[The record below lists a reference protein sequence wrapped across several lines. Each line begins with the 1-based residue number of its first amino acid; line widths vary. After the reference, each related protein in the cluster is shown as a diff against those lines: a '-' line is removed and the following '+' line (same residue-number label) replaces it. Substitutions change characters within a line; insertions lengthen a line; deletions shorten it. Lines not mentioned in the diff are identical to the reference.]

1 MVMVIVQSNRVQCS
15 WFMVM
20 VMVTLT
26 LFTITVT
33 ITNTL
38 LTLETIIG
46 IRVANRLKYN
56 IAKLAD
62 IEVKIA

>member
-20 VMVTLT
+20 VMVTLYS
-26 LFTITVT
+26 FTIT

>member
-20 VMVTLT
+20 VMVTLYS
-26 LFTITVT
+26 FTIT

-46 IRVANRLKYN
+46 IRVANRLNVLLKD
-56 IAKLAD
+56 A
-62 IEVKIA
+62 

>member
-46 IRVANRLKYN
+46 IRVANRLNVLLKD
-56 IAKLAD
+56 A
-62 IEVKIA
+62 

>member
-20 VMVTLT
+20 VMVTLYS
-26 LFTITVT
+26 FTIT

-46 IRVANRLKYN
+46 IRVANRLNVLPKD
-56 IAKLAD
+56 A
-62 IEVKIA
+62 